1 MDTESEHGFM
11 ARMFCSTKLRTIHYY
26 NDAIETR
33 MSAKVLVVSIVKK
46 KVFFCVLLL
55 LVLAVVVA
63 FVSDSVSRIREC
75 CTLCA
80 PANLNGELV

>member
-11 ARMFCSTKLRTIHYY
+11 ARMFNQTPNYTHYY
-26 NDAIETR
+26 NDAIEAR
-33 MSAKVLVVSIVKK
+33 MSAKVLVVSIAKKK
-46 KVFFCVLLL
+46 KVFFVCAIV
-55 LVLAVVVA
+55 AGAGVVV